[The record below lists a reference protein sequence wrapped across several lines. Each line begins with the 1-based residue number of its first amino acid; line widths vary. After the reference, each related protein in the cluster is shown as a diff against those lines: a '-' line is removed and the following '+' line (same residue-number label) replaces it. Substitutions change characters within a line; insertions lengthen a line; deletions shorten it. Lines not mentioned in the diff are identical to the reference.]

1 MTDQNK
7 PLEDIETPEGPVK
20 FTSEH
25 SQRAY
30 KLNEICYSLKQEK
43 NRHLFRT
50 DYKAYI
56 KDYDLSD
63 FELKMIEERDWLKM
77 AHYGVSAYVIGKMV
91 DCFDQSFIE
100 MGAIM
105 RGEKQKDFVEKTAPL
120 IKNYN
125 PNEDGE

>member
-1 MTDQNK
+1 MNK
-7 PLEDIETPEGPVK
+7 SLDDIDTPEGPVT

-30 KLNEICYSLKQEK
+30 KLNEICYSLKLAA
-43 NRHLFRT
+43 NREIFRA

-56 KDYDLSD
+56 KDYNLSA
-63 FELKMIEERDWLKM
+63 FEEKMIDDHDWLKM

-105 RGEKQKDFVEKTAPL
+105 RGETQKDFMADRAPL
-120 IKNYN
+120 IKNQN
-125 PNEDGE
+125 PDESEE

>member
-1 MTDQNK
+1 MTK
-7 PLEDIETPEGPVK
+7 PIDDIETPEGPVT

-30 KLNEICYSLKQEK
+30 KLNEICYSLKQAK
-43 NRHLFRT
+43 NREKFRT

-56 KDYDLSD
+56 KDYDLSP
-63 FELKMIEERDWLKM
+63 FEEKMIDDRDWLKM

-91 DCFDQSFIE
+91 DCFDQSFVE
-100 MGAIM
+100 MGAGM
-105 RGEKQKDFVEKTAPL
+105 RGETQSEFVDERAPL

-125 PNEDGE
+125 KNEGNI

>member
-1 MTDQNK
+1 MTDQID
-7 PLEDIETPEGPVK
+7 DIETPEGPVT

-30 KLNEICYSLKQEK
+30 KLNEICYSLKLK
-43 NRHLFRT
+43 ANRDIFRA

-56 KDYDLSD
+56 KDYNLNA
-63 FELKMIEERDWLKM
+63 FEEKLIDDRDWLKM

-105 RGEKQKDFVEKTAPL
+105 RGENTQDFMNERAPL
-120 IKNYN
+120 IKNEN
-125 PNEDGE
+125 PDEGEI